1 MTRTLNLHYV
11 SLTLAAGV
19 LSLAG
24 SMAHAQYSVGDRE
37 ISGSLC
43 VGIDC
48 VNNENFGFDTIRLK
62 ENNLR
67 IRAVDTSSTAS
78 FPTNDWQLTF
88 NDSSNGGANK
98 FSIEDIDGG
107 RTPFTIEAGTPNNA
121 LYVDSSGSGGRIGFG
136 TSAPVTDLHVKS
148 GNTPTLR
155 LEQDGTSGFATRTWD
170 VAGNEAN
177 FFIRDA
183 TGGSALP
190 FRIFPGAPSNA
201 LTIAANGDVGLGTAS
216 PGANLHVVASDDVQL
231 RVEETG
237 AGFAQLIDLINNGA
251 PRIQWDNSATAGG
264 VWQIGLA
271 DPGDNFL
278 IRDQSGSQNSFSLA
292 AGGNLTILGT
302 LTENSDKNRKMA
314 IIPVDSEEILK
325 KVSMLPVAAWTYKQD
340 AEEGIRHIGPMAQD
354 FYALFGTGASET
366 GISTIDTSGVALA
379 AIQALTA
386 QNEELLQRL
395 EMLEK
400 KVVD

>member
-201 LTIAANGDVGLGTAS
+201 LTIKGTTGDVGMGTSS
-216 PGANLHVVASDDVQL
+216 PDDAL
-231 RVEETG
+231 NIERT
-237 AGFAQLIDLINNGA
+237 
-251 PRIQWDNSATAGG
+251 
-264 VWQIGLA
+264 
-271 DPGDNFL
+271 
-278 IRDQSGSQNSFSLA
+278 SG
-292 AGGNLTILGT
+292 
-302 LTENSDKNRKMA
+302 
-314 IIPVDSEEILK
+314 
-325 KVSMLPVAAWTYKQD
+325 
-340 AEEGIRHIGPMAQD
+340 
-354 FYALFGTGASET
+354 
-366 GISTIDTSGVALA
+366 GVALRLTNASGSWRFNQNGSGRLNIIRDDGTPADVLQLDPA
-379 AIQALTA
+379 ANDNLMLLGSTAADQVDITGNLAVSGTISVGGVQQHPDYVFAPDYELMPLYEVESFVTANRHLPKVPSAADVQKNGLNMTEMQLTLLEKV
-386 QNEELLQRL
+386 EELTLYTVQQQKQIDAMQQQMEAL
-395 EMLEK
+395 A
-400 KVVD
+400 D